1 MQGARN
7 RPSPPTKCTQDWN
20 ATVTF
25 GGHTKDEK
33 DQANPIAMRTV
44 QTFIVPFR
52 MAALAREQGPKLFQS
67 IVFDDRTPET
77 ADMVD
82 DVEFS
87 FNTLPGSAQRH
98 IRVFQIHQFLDRFA
112 MGLTV
117 SVVALAL
124 TDRGMDLF
132 QISLLFGVYSI
143 TTMASELPFGGLADN
158 IGRKPVFLAS
168 VVASLISLALFL
180 SASDFYVLAL
190 SFAFIG
196 FGRALRSGTLD
207 AWFVENFKANAPN
220 VDIQPALAKA
230 QWANAM
236 GLAVGA
242 VTGGILPDTIGSVI
256 QRHGFSSYDA
266 SYAASFAVMVGVL
279 IYTML
284 AIAEEPRPLNLSA
297 LKQGFANVPSVIA
310 EAGRLALKHPILP
323 ILLTAL
329 AFFLMATN
337 PIEVIWPTYAKP
349 MLDRSYAN
357 TAIGA
362 LTAGYFFS
370 IAFGA
375 SLAPHINRVFKRR
388 RAVTLA
394 AIFACLAAVQV
405 ALAMQ
410 GNIGGF
416 VGVFIAYSI
425 LLGASETP
433 ASSILHSCVEDRQRS
448 TMLSLRSLIQQL
460 GAALGL
466 VLVGAMAEVYST
478 PIAWIF
484 GSGFL
489 ITAVILT
496 GVLVRRLGAAP
507 E

>member
-1 MQGARN
+1 M
-7 RPSPPTKCTQDWN
+7 
-20 ATVTF
+20 
-25 GGHTKDEK
+25 
-33 DQANPIAMRTV
+33 AN
-44 QTFIVPFR
+44 
-52 MAALAREQGPKLFQS
+52 
-67 IVFDDRTPET
+67 
-77 ADMVD
+77 

-87 FNTLPGSAQRH
+87 FNTLSGTARRH

-117 SVVALAL
+117 AVVALAL

-143 TTMASELPFGGLADN
+143 TTMAMELPFGGLADS
-158 IGRKPVFLAS
+158 IGRKPVFLTA
-168 VVASLISLALFL
+168 VLASLISLALFL
-180 SASDFYVLAL
+180 SANDFYVLAL

-207 AWFVENFKANAPN
+207 AWFVETFKANAPN
-220 VDIQPALAKA
+220 VDVQPALAKA
-230 QWANAM
+230 QSANAM
-236 GLAVGA
+236 GLAIGA
-242 VTGGILPDTIGSVI
+242 VLGGILPDAFGSVV
-256 QRHGFSSYDA
+256 QRYGLSIYDV

-284 AIAEEPRPLNLSA
+284 AITEEPRPLNPNA
-297 LKQGFANVPSVIA
+297 LKQGFANVPSVITQA
-310 EAGRLALKHPILP
+310 SRLALKHPTLSV
-323 ILLTAL
+323 LLAAL

-337 PIEVIWPTYAKP
+337 PVEVIWPTYAKP
-349 MLDRSYAN
+349 MLDQGYAN

-362 LTAGYFFS
+362 LTACYFFS

-375 SLAPHINRVFKRR
+375 SLSPHISRIFKRR
-388 RAVTLA
+388 HAVTLSV
-394 AIFACLAAVQV
+394 IFACLAAVQV

-410 GNIGGF
+410 DGIVGF
-416 VGVFIAYSI
+416 IGVFIVYSI
-425 LLGASETP
+425 ALGASETP

-466 VLVGAMAEVYST
+466 VLIGAMADVYST
-478 PIAWIF
+478 PVAWIF
-484 GSGFL
+484 GAGFL
-489 ITAVILT
+489 CMAAILI
-496 GVLVRRLGAAP
+496 GVLAMRLGAMP